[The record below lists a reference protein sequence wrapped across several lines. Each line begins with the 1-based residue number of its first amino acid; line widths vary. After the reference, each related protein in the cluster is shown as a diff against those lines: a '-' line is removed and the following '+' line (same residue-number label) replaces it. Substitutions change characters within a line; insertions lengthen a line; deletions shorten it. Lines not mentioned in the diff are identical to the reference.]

1 MFFVG
6 GWILSTCS
14 KWEREDA
21 VKLKDPKLMYGHRKS
36 DIVKTQKHARSIHD
50 HYGITSFG
58 FRHRYVPHVH
68 LVNGIIPV
76 SFKKAIS

>member
-36 DIVKTQKHARSIHD
+36 DIVKPKSMRGAFMTITGLLLSVS
-50 HYGITSFG
+50 GIVMF
-58 FRHRYVPHVH
+58 
-68 LVNGIIPV
+68 LMCIQPV
-76 SFKKAIS
+76 E

>member
-21 VKLKDPKLMYGHRKS
+21 AKLKDPKLMYGRRKS
-36 DIVKTQKHARSIHD
+36 DIVKLKSMCGVFMTITGLLLSVSGIVMFLMYTQ
-50 HYGITSFG
+50 
-58 FRHRYVPHVH
+58 PME
-68 LVNGIIPV
+68 
-76 SFKKAIS
+76 